1 MWAGGFSVLLL
12 WVMYLGVLVVGLVSS
27 SYVLVWGALELG
39 LILTMTYLV
48 WSDDRMGS
56 VLYYYI
62 VQAFSSL
69 FMIVGVV
76 VESPLVVMGGVVVKL
91 GLFPAFAWV
100 VSVIWGMGLSWGVLM
115 VLFAQKMIPL
125 VLVARWGWLLDSG
138 SEVFVFLALLS
149 VVVGSLLM
157 SYGVSVKWLVVMS
170 SLVHT
175 GWLLFV
181 LLGNPGSFMFYFM
194 VYGGVLLFILL
205 LVSCGEVS
213 STAVMLVILSSV
225 PPVMGFLFKFYS
237 LGLMGNS
244 FLVFLV
250 TGLVVVVAA
259 VVGYFINLLLSFM
272 AQMSGLNFSGF
283 SFMLVLGVVFI
294 LCFSFVYV

>member
-1 MWAGGFSVLLL
+1 MWAGGVSVLLL
-12 WVMYLGVLVVGLVSS
+12 WVMYLGVLASGLVSS
-27 SYVLVWGALELG
+27 SYIVVWGALELG

-76 VESPLVVMGGVVVKL
+76 VESPLVVVGGVVVKL

-100 VSVIWGMGLSWGVLM
+100 VSVVWGMGLSWGVLM

-125 VLVARWGWLLDSG
+125 VLVARWGWLVDCG
-138 SEVFVFLALLS
+138 SEVFVALALLS
-149 VVVGSLLM
+149 VVVGSMLM
-157 SYGVSVKWLVVMS
+157 SYGMSVKWLVVMS

-175 GWLLFV
+175 GWLLFI
-181 LLGNPGSFMFYFM
+181 LLGNPGSFLFYFS
-194 VYGGVLLFILL
+194 VYGGMLLLLLL
-205 LVSCGEVS
+205 LVSYGEVLG
-213 STAVMLVILSSV
+213 TAGVLVTLSSI
-225 PPVMGFLFKFYS
+225 PPVVGFLFKFYS
-237 LGLMGNS
+237 LGLMGQG
-244 FLVFLV
+244 FLVFLFV
-250 TGLVVVVAA
+250 GLVVVVAA
-259 VVGYFINLLLSFM
+259 IVGYFINMLLSLM
-272 AQMSGLNFSGF
+272 VQTGGLSTTYFS
-283 SFMLVLGVVFI
+283 STLVVVATLI